1 MEFGVKIQEE
11 LETTDANGNVQRHK
25 VRGNVNTDVRISYPN
40 FIFHLQVALEK
51 ECPDIMKL
59 GLLHVVGVRK
69 ATAKKQPAYLSF
81 EHKSL
86 QEFGASKFVTKRLET
101 AENMKVSCR

>member
-1 MEFGVKIQEE
+1 
-11 LETTDANGNVQRHK
+11 
-25 VRGNVNTDVRISYPN
+25 
-40 FIFHLQVALEK
+40 
-51 ECPDIMKL
+51 MKL

-69 ATAKKQPAYLSF
+69 ATARKQPAYLSY

-101 AENMKVSCR
+101 SENIKVSLSDNNPTCTYPESEDSSLLFLNQCRFTIFRTRLDSTSQW